1 MRTLEDMEARAKR
14 HFDGMTVNRDA
25 MAKDVLQLVDAI
37 RAVQKHNAEKKAA
50 TDGMKWF
57 EDLLK
62 PRGA

>member
-14 HFDGMTVNRDA
+14 HLDGMTVNRDA
-25 MAKDVLQLVDAI
+25 MAKGVLQLVDAI